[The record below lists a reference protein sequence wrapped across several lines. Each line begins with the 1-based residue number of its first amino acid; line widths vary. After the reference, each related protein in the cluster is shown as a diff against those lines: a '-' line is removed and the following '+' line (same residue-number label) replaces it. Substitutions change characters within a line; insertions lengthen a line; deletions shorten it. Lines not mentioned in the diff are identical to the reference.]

1 MKPSSVC
8 FCAVFLHLVFFTGT
22 STSHACALHIFIYEC
37 IISRHCL
44 HHVCS
49 ESAHFLRFCVSFQSF
64 ITCLVRWGRCEYLN
78 HATAQ
83 QSWGISCSK
92 HWMSWWQAGPRLS
105 LGVGLFLHKR
115 SKKGCTLDG
124 VEDVTP
130 QRKRSWLTVVVGCTC
145 LLHGIQENC
154 NFCNSSGHCS
164 SFVNRH
170 QRHQDSSSSLS
181 IHGVVFSRKPLTN
194 PEFLLERQLQC
205 CFLESVRLSL
215 VTLGCFIRVSTS
227 GIHVNPPASA
237 GTDRRTLIFKNWD
250 LLVIWVQCKNFFW
263 CSWYSDLT
271 DLWPTIY
278 KSDVSLIFVDLPYG
292 ILVEGPGFR

>member
-1 MKPSSVC
+1 MPSFGMFQVTGLGRSHQRVGQWKRASFLVECFRLKLPVAFSDHCIFIVWTMKPSSVC

-22 STSHACALHIFIYEC
+22 STSHACALHIFICEC
-37 IISRHCL
+37 IIMYVLNPHT
-44 HHVCS
+44 
-49 ESAHFLRFCVSFQSF
+49 FLRFCVSFQSF

-205 CFLESVRLSL
+205 CL
-215 VTLGCFIRVSTS
+215 
-227 GIHVNPPASA
+227 
-237 GTDRRTLIFKNWD
+237 W
-250 LLVIWVQCKNFFW
+250 FF
-263 CSWYSDLT
+263 SSNL
-271 DLWPTIY
+271 
-278 KSDVSLIFVDLPYG
+278 FV
-292 ILVEGPGFR
+292 

>member
-1 MKPSSVC
+1 MPSFGMFQVAGLGRSHQRVGQRKRASFLVECFRLKLPIAFFRLLYIHCLDNEALICVFLCGFLASCFFHWNIYIPCVC
-8 FCAVFLHLVFFTGT
+8 FTYFYLWMH
-22 STSHACALHIFIYEC
+22 
-37 IISRHCL
+37 

-205 CFLESVRLSL
+205 CL
-215 VTLGCFIRVSTS
+215 
-227 GIHVNPPASA
+227 
-237 GTDRRTLIFKNWD
+237 W
-250 LLVIWVQCKNFFW
+250 FF
-263 CSWYSDLT
+263 SSNL
-271 DLWPTIY
+271 
-278 KSDVSLIFVDLPYG
+278 FV
-292 ILVEGPGFR
+292 

>member
-1 MKPSSVC
+1 MRVLYIFLFMNASSC
-8 FCAVFLHLVFFTGT
+8 MFW
-22 STSHACALHIFIYEC
+22 I
-37 IISRHCL
+37 
-44 HHVCS
+44 
-49 ESAHFLRFCVSFQSF
+49 AHFLRFCVSFQSF

-170 QRHQDSSSSLS
+170 QRHQIL
-181 IHGVVFSRKPLTN
+181 VPRYRFMEL
-194 PEFLLERQLQC
+194 F
-205 CFLESVRLSL
+205 FLESRLQTQNSCWRDNCNAVCDSFPRICSFKSGYPRLLHPSINFRYSCEPTSL
-215 VTLGCFIRVSTS
+215 G
-227 GIHVNPPASA
+227 
-237 GTDRRTLIFKNWD
+237 
-250 LLVIWVQCKNFFW
+250 
-263 CSWYSDLT
+263 WYRS
-271 DLWPTIY
+271 
-278 KSDVSLIFVDLPYG
+278 
-292 ILVEGPGFR
+292 